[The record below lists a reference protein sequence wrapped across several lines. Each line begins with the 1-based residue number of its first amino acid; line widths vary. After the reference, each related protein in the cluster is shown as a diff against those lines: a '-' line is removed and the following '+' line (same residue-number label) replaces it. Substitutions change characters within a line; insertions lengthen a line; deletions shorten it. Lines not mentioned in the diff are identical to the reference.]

1 MAKEKLQCNKCRE
14 WTPKTGGRWRGKR
27 WFCQTCNDYMRISDG
42 DVYGSKRDHVPK
54 EKTILDIVKESKPR
68 NVEKEMLN
76 KVRSMPSIHDTCL
89 KYISRN
95 GVFKTKVKFRPNE
108 NRFYGSEIKRH
119 YEEILQ
125 DKLLKHDKRLMEK
138 IIELRNRA
146 IRNRMVCHVTL
157 YSRGAIVGQLKVF
170 QLLIEDG
177 QHIVDYWV
185 GRGIDPSSLGKL
197 AHDFHSYLLQRTS
210 SGNVTASIFP
220 NKYYTVDDVDTEFEF
235 A

>member
-1 MAKEKLQCNKCRE
+1 MTEEKLQCNKCRT
-14 WTPKTGGRWRGKR
+14 WTPKTGGKWRGKR

-42 DVYGSKRDHVPK
+42 DVYGSKRSKVQ
-54 EKTILDIVKESKPR
+54 KESALDLINKMKPR
-68 NVEKEMLN
+68 
-76 KVRSMPSIHDTCL
+76 SIEEELIKGASSLPTLHDTCL

-108 NRFYGSEIKRH
+108 NRFYGSEIKKH
-119 YEEILQ
+119 YEELLQ
-125 DKLLKHDKRLMEK
+125 DKLLKNDKQLLNK
-138 IIELRNRA
+138 IIDLRNRS

-157 YSRGAIVGQLKVF
+157 YSKGNIVGQLKIF

-185 GRGIDPSSLGKL
+185 GRGIDPSSIGKL
-197 AHDFHSYLLQRTS
+197 GYDFHNYLLQRTS
-210 SGNVTASIFP
+210 SGNVNTSIFP
-220 NKYYTVDDVDTEFEF
+220 NKYYVVDDVDTEFEF